1 MKRMWF
7 TAGIVAIA
15 LLAACDQMDDQALVR
30 PSMVVLEPGV
40 AIAKTFTVTHA
51 QSFEPR
57 VTAKSAVETQVD
69 ATSGMAELSYEIVVT
84 DVLTYESDRADIADI
99 AITNTGSTSITVD
112 VVDTLYCGDGA
123 GNVDL
128 TAPIVTVVEQ
138 FDVPIAAGATHTIAG
153 PFGPFD
159 VATCPDSDDGMTKD
173 VVNRLVVSD
182 AATGAVIEQIDL
194 LPTPQAISS
203 IFAAYIVDVES
214 VPAGYAFTAA
224 ALTKDGNPVAISESA
239 GDGAFTIVTDDLAPA
254 GTYLLSKTLVRDA
267 GVLCEPTQ
275 VLNGAFMSEDGTR
288 EGMVGSERTATV
300 DLICAPMGGEGCTP
314 GFWQNW
320 TGAPPGLQPNAW
332 LATGYD
338 WWDPFTEPGFVD
350 AFRSATLLEVLELG
364 GGGKRA
370 LGRHA
375 VAAVLNAA
383 HPDVDYDLTEAQVV
397 AMFNDV
403 MLNDGDVT
411 ALKNLFENL
420 NEQGCPLS
428 QAVY

>member
-1 MKRMWF
+1 M
-7 TAGIVAIA
+7 IVI
-15 LLAACDQMDDQALVR
+15 
-30 PSMVVLEPGV
+30 EPGV
-40 AIAKTFTVTHA
+40 SITKTFTVTHA

-57 VTAKSAVETQVD
+57 VTAKSAVETEVD
-69 ATSGMAELSYEIVVT
+69 VTAGMATLRYEIVVT
-84 DVLTYESDRADIADI
+84 DVLAYESDHADIEDI
-99 AITNTGSTSITVD
+99 AITNTGPGSITVD
-112 VVDTLYCGDGA
+112 IVDTLFCGDGA

-128 TAPIVTVVEQ
+128 TAPIATVVEQ
-138 FDVPIAAGATHTIAG
+138 VDVAIAAGASHTIAG

-159 VATCPDSDDGMTKD
+159 VAACPDATDGMTKD
-173 VVNRLVVSD
+173 VVNRVVVSD
-182 AATGAVIEQIDL
+182 AATDAVIAEVDL
-194 LPTPQAISS
+194 LPAPQPISA

-239 GDGAFTIVTDDLAPA
+239 GDGTFTIVTDDRAPA
-254 GTYLLSKTLVRDA
+254 GTYLLTKTLVRDA

-275 VLNGAFMSEDGTR
+275 VLNGAFMSDDGTR
-288 EGMVGSERTATV
+288 EGMVGSEWTATI
-300 DLICAPMGGEGCTP
+300 DLLCTPTGGEGCTP

-332 LATGYD
+332 AKTGYD
-338 WWDPFTEPGFVD
+338 WQDPFTEPGFVD
-350 AFRSATLLEVLELG
+350 AFKNASLLDVLELG

-403 MLNDGDVT
+403 IMNGGDVT
-411 ALKNLFENL
+411 ALKNLFERL